1 MIKGYRN
8 SCIPQKG
15 KIMKFN
21 EKQTQ
26 TSFRVGIFVIISL
39 VILVSGYLW
48 LTNYLEKGSLTQ
60 FTIAFPDV
68 SGLELGDGVLIL
80 GVNSGKVTD
89 ITLKGNSVLVTI
101 SVKLQEPLRT
111 GTLFSIKDTSLMGST
126 RVIIQ
131 PGTGSQPLET
141 SQIQQGDYIAGLTS
155 LTSEASKMIQELQQL
170 LSSFNDPDNVFDKYS
185 HVADSL
191 QITLHNGNDFIIK
204 NDENLSTT
212 IALLTQTSQQ
222 IADIISRNKDNID
235 STISGSKELITN
247 LTQTSD
253 SIRLLTEKF
262 NIIAD
267 QIQNED
273 STFSELTTNDELYQ
287 NLLRS
292 TASLDSLIQDIKK
305 NPKKYLTIE
314 MF

>member
-1 MIKGYRN
+1 
-8 SCIPQKG
+8 
-15 KIMKFN
+15 MKFN
-21 EKQTQ
+21 EKQNQ

-48 LTNYLEKGSLTQ
+48 LTNYLEKGNLTQ

-89 ITLKGNSVLVTI
+89 ITLKGNNVLVTI

-111 GTLFSIKDTSLMGST
+111 GTKFSIKDTSLMGST

-131 PGTGSQPLET
+131 PGTGSQLLKP
-141 SQIQQGDYIAGLTS
+141 SQIQQGSFTTGLTS
-155 LTSEASKMIQELQQL
+155 LASEASSMIKELQTI
-170 LSSFNDPDNVFDKYS
+170 LSRFNKDDNILDKYS
-185 HVADSL
+185 QTADSL
-191 QITLHNGNDFIIK
+191 QIVLHNANDFIIK
-204 NDENLSTT
+204 NDENLTATVS
-212 IALLTQTSQQ
+212 LLTQTSQQ
-222 IADIISRNKDNID
+222 IADIISRNNDNID
-235 STISGSKELITN
+235 STISGSNELIAN

-253 SIRLLTEKF
+253 SIRLLLEKINLITE
-262 NIIAD
+262 

-273 STFSELTTNDELYQ
+273 STFSELTQDDQLYQ

-292 TASLDSLIQDIKK
+292 TASLDSLIQDIKN

-314 MF
+314 LF